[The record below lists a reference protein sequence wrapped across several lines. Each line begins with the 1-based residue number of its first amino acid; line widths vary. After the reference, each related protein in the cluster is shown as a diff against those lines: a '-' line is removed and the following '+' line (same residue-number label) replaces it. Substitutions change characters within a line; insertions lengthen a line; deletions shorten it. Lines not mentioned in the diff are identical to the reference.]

1 MDDCSTFLNI
11 VMDFVHRHMDPLLTI
26 IITVTWWN
34 QCRKMTRFFCKTK
47 KTVSKSSGIWG
58 EMTRSTPNTGVTRI
72 YIQTYIHIQYIYHDV
87 QQRDRERQ
95 RVRDR
100 E

>member
-34 QCRKMTRFFCKTK
+34 QCRKMTRFFCNTK
-47 KTVSKSSGIWG
+47 KTVSKSSGICD
-58 EMTRSTPNTGVTRI
+58 EITRSTPNTGVTHI
-72 YIQTYIHIQYIYHDV
+72 YIYIYIYIHTHTE
-87 QQRDRERQ
+87 RERE
-95 RVRDR
+95 R
-100 E
+100 ERERWIDG

>member
-47 KTVSKSSGIWG
+47 KTVSKSSGIWD
-58 EMTRSTPNTGVTRI
+58 ELTRSTPNTGVTRI
-72 YIQTYIHIQYIYHDV
+72 YIHTNIPIQYIYDDV
-87 QQRDRERQ
+87 QRRDTETQ
-95 RVRDR
+95 RVS